1 MTYIIGLFGGFV
13 SGFFGAGGGLLIHPA
28 LTRFLKLDEYK
39 ARGTTLITVFPAI
52 LVATIFY
59 ANYNYFDI
67 DKTIKVAIGGC
78 IGGFIG
84 AKIMKKIPKFYL
96 AIIFDIFLIGISIKN
111 IIQG

>member
-1 MTYIIGLFGGFV
+1 MEYIIGTLGGFI

-28 LTRFLKLDEYK
+28 LTRILKLDEYK

-52 LVATIFY
+52 LVASIFY
-59 ANYNYFDI
+59 ANYNYFDW
-67 DKTIKVAIGGC
+67 DKTIKITLGGC

-84 AKIMKKIPKFYL
+84 AKFMNKIPKLFL

>member
-1 MTYIIGLFGGFV
+1 MTYIIGLFGGFI

-28 LTRFLKLDEYK
+28 LTRILKLDEYK
-39 ARGTTLITVFPAI
+39 ARGTTLITIFPAI
-52 LVATIFY
+52 LIASIFY
-59 ANYNYFDI
+59 ADYNYFEI
-67 DKTIKVAIGGC
+67 DKIIKVSIGGA

-84 AKIMKKIPKFYL
+84 ARIMNKIPKFFL